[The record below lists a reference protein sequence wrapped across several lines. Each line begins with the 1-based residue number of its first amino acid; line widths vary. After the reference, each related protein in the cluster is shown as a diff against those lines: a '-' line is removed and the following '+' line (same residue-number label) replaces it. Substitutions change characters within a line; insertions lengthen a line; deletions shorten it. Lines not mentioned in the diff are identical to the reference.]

1 MLQSFDLKRV
11 RLTGG
16 PLKEAMELNRTYL
29 LELEPDRM
37 LSKFR
42 EYAGLSTK
50 APHYEGWE
58 SRGVS
63 GHTLGHYL
71 SACAMMVAATGEV
84 EFRDRVTYI
93 VDELKACQD
102 AHGTGY
108 VSGIPRGKELFEEIQ
123 AGDIRSQ
130 GFDLNEGWVP
140 LYTLHKLCAGLRD
153 AYRLADHAPAL
164 EIGKGL
170 GYWLAQIFADLNEEQ
185 MQEVLRCEFGGMGE
199 VLADLTVDSGDDAF
213 LQLSE
218 RFHHKEI
225 LDSLEE
231 EKDELIGKH
240 ANTQIPKIVSAAR
253 QYELIGKK
261 KYRKIS
267 EYFWQRVVH
276 GHTYVIGGNSLHE
289 HFGEAGQLS
298 NRLGASTCEVCNS
311 YNMLKLTKH
320 LFGWEPLAERA
331 DYYERTLYN
340 HILGSQHKVNG
351 SVCYYVSLEMGGH
364 KDFRPK
370 FDQFSC
376 CIGSGMENH
385 ASYASAMYF
394 HEAGRLFVAQYAPS
408 ILEWSEM
415 GVTVEQETKYP
426 EEDII
431 RFRISCKDSVAFEMN
446 LRQPYWAEDGMTVR
460 VNNEVPMEHHL
471 PSSFLT
477 ISRLWEDGDTV
488 ELVLPMKVRME
499 SMPDSLNRV
508 AFMLGPLV
516 LAGDLG
522 CWPLDAASEEQ
533 GLLYTPVWIGERE
546 EFVTKLQHTGKQVF
560 QMNGV
565 GYPRDVKLYP
575 FYQLYDR
582 CYSVYWDL
590 FTEEEWKREEIT
602 YKLELEKLRVLEE
615 RTIDYVQTGEMQ
627 PERDHEFAGE
637 ASRVGLLAGRKYRET
652 WLDGWFSY
660 QVSVQSDTDVDLVVM
675 FDKAQ
680 EAVNRYDIFIG
691 GHKLQEGSIA
701 SEERNTFI
709 QRNYRIPTEW
719 IHGQESLTVKFV
731 AHKGCKVAKV
741 YGIRIVKRL

>member
-1 MLQSFDLKRV
+1 MLQTFDLKRV

-16 PLKEAMELNRTYL
+16 PLKEAMELNRAYL

-42 EYAGLSTK
+42 EYAGLPTK

-58 SRGVS
+58 SRGIS

-71 SACAMMVAATGEV
+71 SACAMMVAATGEST
-84 EFRDRVTYI
+84 FQDRITYI
-93 VDELKACQD
+93 LNELKACQE

-108 VSGIPRGKELFEEIQ
+108 VSGIPRGKELFEEIK

-140 LYTLHKLCAGLRD
+140 LYNLHKLFAGLRD
-153 AYRLADHAPAL
+153 AYRLADHALAL
-164 EIGKGL
+164 EIGQGL
-170 GYWLAQIFADLNEEQ
+170 GYWLAQVFAGLNEEQ
-185 MQEVLRCEFGGMGE
+185 MQEVLRCEFGGIGE
-199 VLADLTVDSGDDAF
+199 VLADLAVDSGDDAF
-213 LQLSE
+213 LLLSE

-225 LDSLEE
+225 LDPLEE

-253 QYELIGKK
+253 QYELIGKQ

-276 GHTYVIGGNSLHE
+276 DHTYVIGGNSLHE

-298 NRLGASTCEVCNS
+298 NRLGASTCETCNS

-340 HILGSQHKVNG
+340 HILGSQHKGDG

-364 KDFRPK
+364 KDFRNK
-370 FDQFSC
+370 FDFSC

-385 ASYASAMYF
+385 ASYGTGMYF
-394 HEAGRLFVAQYAPS
+394 HEADNLYVAQYAPS
-408 ILEWSEM
+408 ILDWSEM
-415 GVTVEQETKYP
+415 GVTLEQETNFP
-426 EEDII
+426 EEGII
-431 RFRISCKDSVAFEMN
+431 RFRVSCKQSVSFTMN
-446 LRQPYWAEDGMTVR
+446 LRQPGWAEDGMTVR
-460 VNNEVPMEHHL
+460 INNEVAIEHHV
-471 PSSFLT
+471 PSSFLAV
-477 ISRLWEDGDTV
+477 SRLWEDGDTV

-499 SMPDSLNRV
+499 AMPDNLNRV
-508 AFMLGPLV
+508 AFTHGPLV

-522 CWPLDAASEEQ
+522 PWPSDEASEEQ
-533 GLLYTPVWIGERE
+533 GLLYTPVWIGERDE
-546 EFVTKLQHTGKQVF
+546 MVSKLQPVGEQGF
-560 QMNGV
+560 QMVGV

-575 FYQLYDR
+575 FYQLYNR

-602 YKLELEKLRVLEE
+602 YKLELEKLRLLEE
-615 RTIDYVQTGEMQ
+615 RTIDFVQTGEMQ

-637 ASRVGLLAGRKYRET
+637 ASRVGMLAGRKYRET

-680 EAVNRYDIFIG
+680 EAVNRYDILVG

-709 QRNYRIPTEW
+709 QRSYRIPAEW
-719 IHGQESLTVKFV
+719 SHGQESLTVKFA
-731 AHKGCKVAKV
+731 AHKACKVSKV
-741 YGIRIVKRL
+741 YGIRVVKRV